1 MKGLKRLEN
10 CAQRSNGLYAMTPQ
24 LIVFGIFALIW
35 LILMI
40 VVMSSGATW
49 LRAFASGA
57 RVTFMELIALQL
69 RRIPV
74 RTIVDTRITLI
85 KSGFNV
91 SVDDLSTHYF
101 AEGDVEMV
109 AAGMIKAAKKNI
121 DLSFDQACA
130 LDLQDK
136 GIQKKKH

>member
-1 MKGLKRLEN
+1 M
-10 CAQRSNGLYAMTPQ
+10 
-24 LIVFGIFALIW
+24 F
-35 LILMI
+35 ILMI
-40 VVMSSGATW
+40 VVMSFGATW
-49 LRAFASGA
+49 LRAWASGA

-74 RTIVDTRITLI
+74 RKIVDTRITLI